1 MAISQRSMQVPFMQ
15 LRGGA
20 NKDETE
26 RDVIRLHPS
35 RAVRVGCPASSI
47 MLLQLVSAVF
57 HCLCRIFLVF
67 LQRRE
72 NNMTAVNNLN
82 NSN

>member
-1 MAISQRSMQVPFMQ
+1 MAISQRSTKAAFMQ
-15 LRGGA
+15 PRRGV
-20 NKDETE
+20 KKSDTE
-26 RDVIRLHPS
+26 RDVIHLHPS

-47 MLLQLVSAVF
+47 MLLQSVSAVF
-57 HCLCRIFLVF
+57 HCLCRNYLVF
-67 LQRRE
+67 LQRRV